1 MRSVNKEVTEVLEP
15 VVQTMGYDYV
25 GAQLGQ
31 TENGLTLRVFIDQ
44 DEGVLIDDCVAV
56 SRQLGAVLDVED
68 VIKSAYALEVSSP
81 GIERPLFTP
90 AQFSEQIGEVVKV
103 KMNNGLDGRRNFKG
117 ELLGVE
123 GDKAVVAVDGE
134 HYELDV
140 ADMENA
146 SLVKFDKRA

>member
-1 MRSVNKEVTEVLEP
+1 MRTVSDNVSEVLEP

-31 TENGLTLRVFIDQ
+31 AENGLTLRVFIDG
-44 DEGVLIDDCVAV
+44 EKGVLIEDCVAV
-56 SRQLGAVLDVED
+56 SKQLSAVLDVED

-90 AQFSEQIGEVVKV
+90 AQFEQQVGEVVRV
-103 KMNNGLDGRRNFKG
+103 RMNIMQAGRRNFKG
-117 ELLGVE
+117 KLITVE
-123 GDKAVVAVDGE
+123 GNRVIVEVDGE

-140 ADMENA
+140 SEMENA
-146 SLVKFDKRA
+146 SVVKFSK